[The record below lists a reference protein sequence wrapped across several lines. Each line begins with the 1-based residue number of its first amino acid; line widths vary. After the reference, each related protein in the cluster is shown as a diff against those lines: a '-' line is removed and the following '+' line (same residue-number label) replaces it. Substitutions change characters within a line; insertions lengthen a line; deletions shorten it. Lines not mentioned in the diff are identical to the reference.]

1 MRADRR
7 SRIGSVAIGLGVNVL
22 LSWGILPLLL
32 PSTRTTT
39 LRDLGE
45 VVLWQTMGIIGWPLA
60 IPGSV
65 HSLFSQS
72 GATGLWPLLLL
83 LMYPAMLVLFVCV
96 FRAKTRALWAL
107 IVLHV
112 LITAS
117 FAAVWYTVLNGYD
130 FVVG

>member
-7 SRIGSVAIGLGVNVL
+7 SRFGSVAIGLGVNVL

-65 HSLFSQS
+65 LSLFSQS

-83 LMYPAMLVLFVCV
+83 LMYPAMLVLFVYV

-130 FVVG
+130 FMVG